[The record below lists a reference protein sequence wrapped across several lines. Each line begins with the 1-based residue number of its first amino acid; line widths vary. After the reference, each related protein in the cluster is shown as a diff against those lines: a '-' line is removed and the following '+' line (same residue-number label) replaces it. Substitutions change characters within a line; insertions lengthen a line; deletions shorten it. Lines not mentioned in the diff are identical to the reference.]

1 VLYVAVAVRC
11 GVVRSDQITT
21 RGPTTETRIRLAAVP
36 LTMSSAPNVLLV
48 VLDSVRAAN
57 TSLHDHRR
65 ETTPFLDEFA
75 AASTVYTQARAPSTW
90 SLPSHA
96 SVFTGRSAPDH
107 GIEITTEM
115 VQGHTVW
122 DALGAAGYDTGV
134 FSSNVYITDHP
145 VGLGEPFDTVQ
156 GVPSEVP
163 ADYEEPGEFAS
174 EAPTGFWYAEEF
186 LDWSA
191 DRERWAACVNV
202 MDGHRPY
209 LPLAEYDE
217 WGDEEAWQVQSE
229 IGRGQFVWQFY
240 GDRYPFWYLA
250 ALEELYDGAI
260 RQADAVTASL
270 LGALA
275 ERGELDDTLVVVTS
289 DHGDGLGEPSPVP
302 GGPES
307 VAHTLGTHEH
317 LTHVPLVVRAPG
329 QREGETVHDLATLS
343 RFPAA
348 VERWVDGV
356 SGFDDEAEGGAES
369 ARADTDATDDGVFAT
384 TDGDY
389 LTYRRP
395 IDGPKLR
402 TAEEYCGDEYEQ
414 YVGDS
419 AALYRDLPGKAVE
432 KVALWR
438 GDAVR
443 VQVHDAQGRLR
454 VDEADPAVVTD
465 RIADERAGE
474 RLATPR
480 EQDEEELP
488 DEVLEHLANIGYR

>member
-1 VLYVAVAVRC
+1 
-11 GVVRSDQITT
+11 
-21 RGPTTETRIRLAAVP
+21 
-36 LTMSSAPNVLLV
+36 MSSPNVLLV

-57 TSLHDHRR
+57 TSLHDHRH
-65 ETTPFLDEFA
+65 ETTPFLDDFA
-75 AASTVYTQARAPSTW
+75 AESTVYTQARAPSTW

-96 SVFTGRSAPDH
+96 SIFTGRSAPDH

-115 VQGHTVW
+115 VPGDTVW
-122 DALGAAGYDTGV
+122 DDLSDAGYDTGV

-145 VGLGEPFDTVQ
+145 VGLGDPFDTVE

-163 ADYEEPGEFAS
+163 AGYEQPGDFDM
-174 EAPTGFWYAEEF
+174 EAPNGFWYTEQF
-186 LDWSA
+186 LDWTEEKS
-191 DRERWAACVNV
+191 EPWAACVNV

-209 LPLAEYDE
+209 LPLDEFDE
-217 WGDEEAWQVQSE
+217 WGDEGAWQVQSE

-250 ALEELYDGAI
+250 ALERLYDGAI
-260 RQADAVTASL
+260 RQADAVTERL
-270 LGALA
+270 LSGLA
-275 ERGELDDTLVVVTS
+275 DRGDLDDTLVVVTS
-289 DHGDGLGEPSPVP
+289 DHGDGLGEQSPVP

-317 LTHVPLVVRAPG
+317 LTHVPLLVREPG
-329 QREGETVHDLATLS
+329 QSEGETVTDLATLS

-348 VERWVDGV
+348 VEQWVDGV
-356 SGFDDEAEGGAES
+356 SGFGGDD
-369 ARADTDATDDGVFAT
+369 DDAGDGEDRDDSPVFAAP
-384 TDGDY
+384 DGEY

-402 TAEEYCGDEYEQ
+402 TAEEFCGDDYER

-432 KVALWR
+432 KVALWQDR
-438 GDAVR
+438 ATRVR
-443 VQVHDAQGRLR
+443 AHDAQGRIR
-454 VDEADPAVVTD
+454 VGDGDTAVVRD

-474 RLATPR
+474 SLAVPR
-480 EQDEEELP
+480 DQDEEELP
-488 DEVLEHLANIGYR
+488 EEVLEHLKNIGYK